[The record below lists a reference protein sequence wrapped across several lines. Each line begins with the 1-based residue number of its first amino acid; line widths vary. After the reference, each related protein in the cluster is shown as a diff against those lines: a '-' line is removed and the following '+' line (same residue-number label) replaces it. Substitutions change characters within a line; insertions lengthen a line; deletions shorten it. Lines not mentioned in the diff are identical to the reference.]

1 MVFQLVKKYK
11 GQREKHVQLFTL
23 KEISKQILTTVNHLQ
38 HKSND
43 VVIEFFVEE
52 CKKMK
57 ERLLDMLRNDE
68 NMISSELI
76 QKIESHEIK
85 KVYDCYQ
92 LGKLYKEAFHEKL
105 KLENP
110 KLLFTP
116 IFIYNNPI
124 LLLEWLFIIL
134 AFPIILILV

>member
-68 NMISSELI
+68 KMILVKTSQWQGEHATGEILTLKEVEEHLEELGRNVDEYME
-76 QKIESHEIK
+76 QIK
-85 KVYDCYQ
+85 K
-92 LGKLYKEAFHEKL
+92 L
-105 KLENP
+105 
-110 KLLFTP
+110 
-116 IFIYNNPI
+116 
-124 LLLEWLFIIL
+124 
-134 AFPIILILV
+134 